1 MGLYH
6 FRFSTLFLLAFILV
20 AACSP
25 VQAPQVNLQVVVQ
38 TASDNYSIEVPQGTT
53 VEQAIAAAGLELGEL
68 DRTDPP
74 LFTLLTDEAQVRV
87 TRVREEF
94 DIEQVTIPYE
104 SQTLRNEALPDG
116 ERRLVQAGV
125 NGTQEITYRRLF
137 EDDEEISRNPVKTVI
152 VKEPVPEIVMLGSQS
167 PFAAVTL
174 PGQIAYLADG
184 NAWLL
189 DGETGERTPVI
200 TTGDL
205 DGRVFALSPDG
216 EWLLFTRKS
225 AEENQIN
232 SLWVARLDDSEL
244 LVDLEAQNIVHYAE
258 WVPNAVL
265 QVAYSTVEPR
275 STAPG
280 WQANNDLILV
290 SFSPTGWISDP
301 ELLVESNAGGVYGWW
316 GTSFAWA
323 PDGQQLAF
331 VRPDGAGLVN
341 LEDGSLQKVYDVTPL
356 QTFGDWAWVPGLS
369 WSPDSTTLFTVD
381 HAAQGNSAADESSQ
395 IFDVTAVPLAQ
406 GAPVS
411 LVTQAG
417 MFAYP
422 SPSPSRELPGGENAY
437 GVAYLQAVFPLQSET
452 SSYQLVVMDRDG
464 SNRSVLFP
472 DAGAPGME
480 PQQVVWAPR
489 LDQDPQAFDL
499 AFIYQ
504 GNLWLADFDSG
515 TSRQLTGDGLISRLD
530 WK

>member
-6 FRFSTLFLLAFILV
+6 FRLPVFLCLVFLLV
-20 AACSP
+20 TACSP
-25 VQAPQVNLQVVVQ
+25 VQAPQVSIQINVQ
-38 TASDNYSIEVPQGTT
+38 TASESAPVELPQGST
-53 VEQAIAAAGLELGEL
+53 VEQAISAAGLELGEL

-74 LFTLLTDEAQVRV
+74 LFTILTDGAQVRV

-94 DIEQVTIPYE
+94 DIEQLTIPYE
-104 SQTLRNEALPDG
+104 SRTLRNEALPEG

-125 NGTQEITYRRLF
+125 NGSQEITYRRLY
-137 EDDEEISRNPVKTVI
+137 EDNQEVSRNPVKSVI
-152 VKEPVPEIVMLGSQS
+152 VQEPVPEIVMVGSQS
-167 PFAAVTL
+167 PFAPVAL
-174 PGQIAYLADG
+174 PGRIVYLAGG

-189 DGETGERTPVI
+189 EGQTGERKPVI

-205 DGRVFALSPDG
+205 DGRVFSLSPDG

-225 AEENQIN
+225 TDENEIN
-232 SLWVARLDDSEL
+232 SLWVAKLDDSGL

-258 WVPNAVL
+258 WLPDAVL

-290 SFSPTGWISDP
+290 SFSPTGWVSDP

-341 LEDGSLQKVYDVTPL
+341 LADGSLVKVYDVTPF
-356 QTFGDWAWVPGLS
+356 QTFGDWAWVPGLG
-369 WSPDSTTLFTVD
+369 WSPDSTAVYTVD
-381 HAAQGNSAADESSQ
+381 HVAQENGSAAENSQ
-395 IFDVTAVPLAQ
+395 VFDVTAVPVLQ
-406 GAPVS
+406 GAPVA

-422 SPSPSRELPGGENAY
+422 SPSPARELASGENAY
-437 GVAYLQAVFPLQSET
+437 QVAYLQAVFPSQSET
-452 SSYQLVVMDRDG
+452 SRYQLVVMDRDG
-464 SNRSVLFP
+464 SNRNVLFP
-472 DAGAPGME
+472 ENGAPGIE
-480 PQQVVWAPR
+480 PQRVVWAPQ
-489 LDQDPQAFDL
+489 LDEDPDLFDL
-499 AFIYQ
+499 ALIYQ
-504 GNLWLADFDSG
+504 GNLWLIDADSG
-515 TSRQLTGDGLISRLD
+515 ASRQLTGDGLISRLD